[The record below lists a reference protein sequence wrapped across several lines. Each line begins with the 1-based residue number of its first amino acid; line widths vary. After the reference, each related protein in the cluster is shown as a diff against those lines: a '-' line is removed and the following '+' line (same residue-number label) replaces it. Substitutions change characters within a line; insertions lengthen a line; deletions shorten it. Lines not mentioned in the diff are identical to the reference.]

1 MPIPKPSRSES
12 RQDFLKRC
20 MGDDTMTS
28 EYTDTDQRLA
38 VCTNEYDSYKE
49 NSTENKAAAD
59 ALKTGDMV
67 SWNSSGGRARGK
79 ITRIVRSG
87 TLAVPDTD
95 FTLNATE
102 ENPAALIRVYQGGEP
117 SDVIV
122 GHRFSTLTQLKQEI
136 RKDVFDN
143 PAEATARAKQIGCSG
158 IHSHDE
164 DGNKVFM
171 PCSTH
176 EEYTQLTGDE
186 VSGYKPKPKK
196 DSDEILDN
204 LAELKDILEVK
215 SDLEII
221 KGYDDEEEDK
231 EYGRF
236 EGYGSVFGNKDLG
249 NDVIEKGA
257 FTKSIRKRKAKGV
270 KLLYQHKSDMP
281 IGVFDEIKEDD
292 HGLVVKGRLAL
303 KTQAGAEA
311 YELLKMG
318 ALDGLSIGFRVNP
331 SEVSYDKRANKRIIK
346 EVDLMEVSLVTF
358 PMNPQAT
365 VMSVKGEQ
373 YSIRE
378 WENGLR
384 DAFSLSRSEA
394 KVAAKAVTKCFD
406 QREVDESAELVDAI
420 KELTLTLK
428 T

>member
-1 MPIPKPSRSES
+1 MPIPKPKSDES

-28 EYTDTDQRLA
+28 EYTDSDQRLA
-38 VCTNEYDSYKE
+38 VCTNQYDSNKE
-49 NSTENKAAAD
+49 DSIENDEKHIRAVEETDDSYIIEFGKSKPDSEETVDEMASEKEVEKESIEIKSSIKA
-59 ALKTGDMV
+59 
-67 SWNSSGGRARGK
+67 
-79 ITRIVRSG
+79 
-87 TLAVPDTD
+87 
-95 FTLNATE
+95 
-102 ENPAALIRVYQGGEP
+102 Y
-117 SDVIV
+117 
-122 GHRFSTLTQLKQEI
+122 
-136 RKDVFDN
+136 
-143 PAEATARAKQIGCSG
+143 
-158 IHSHDE
+158 HDE
-164 DGNKVFM
+164 D
-171 PCSTH
+171 
-176 EEYTQLTGDE
+176 
-186 VSGYKPKPKK
+186 
-196 DSDEILDN
+196 
-204 LAELKDILEVK
+204 
-215 SDLEII
+215 
-221 KGYDDEEEDK
+221 EDK
-231 EYGRF
+231 NYGTF

-249 NDVIEKGA
+249 NDVIEAGA
-257 FTKSIRKRKAKGV
+257 FAKSLKKRKPQNV

-281 IGVFDEIKEDD
+281 IGVFDEIREDA

-331 SEVSYDKRANKRIIK
+331 KEVSYDKRGNKRIIK

-365 VMSVKGEQ
+365 VRSVKGEEI
-373 YSIRE
+373 SIRE

-406 QREVDESAELVDAI
+406 QREVDESTELVEAI
-420 KELTLTLK
+420 KNLTLTLK

>member
-1 MPIPKPSRSES
+1 
-12 RQDFLKRC
+12 

-28 EYTDTDQRLA
+28 EYTDSDQRLA
-38 VCTNEYDSYKE
+38 VCTNEYDSNKE
-49 NSTENKAAAD
+49 DSIENDEKHI
-59 ALKTGDMV
+59 
-67 SWNSSGGRARGK
+67 RAVEETDDSYIIEFGK
-79 ITRIVRSG
+79 SK
-87 TLAVPDTD
+87 PDTEETTDDMKEEDTKD
-95 FTLNATE
+95 F
-102 ENPAALIRVYQGGEP
+102 
-117 SDVIV
+117 
-122 GHRFSTLTQLKQEI
+122 
-136 RKDVFDN
+136 
-143 PAEATARAKQIGCSG
+143 
-158 IHSHDE
+158 
-164 DGNKVFM
+164 
-171 PCSTH
+171 
-176 EEYTQLTGDE
+176 
-186 VSGYKPKPKK
+186 
-196 DSDEILDN
+196 
-204 LAELKDILEVK
+204 LEVK
-215 SDLEII
+215 SELEVI
-221 KGYDDEEEDK
+221 KSYDDEDENK
-231 EYGRF
+231 EYGEF

-257 FTKSIRKRKAKGV
+257 FSKSLRKRKAKGV

-281 IGVFDEIKEDD
+281 IGVFDEIKEDE

-331 SEVSYDKRANKRIIK
+331 KEVSYDKRANKRIIK

-365 VMSVKGEQ
+365 VRSVKGEQ
-373 YSIRE
+373 YTIRE

-384 DAFSLSRSEA
+384 DAFNLSRSEA